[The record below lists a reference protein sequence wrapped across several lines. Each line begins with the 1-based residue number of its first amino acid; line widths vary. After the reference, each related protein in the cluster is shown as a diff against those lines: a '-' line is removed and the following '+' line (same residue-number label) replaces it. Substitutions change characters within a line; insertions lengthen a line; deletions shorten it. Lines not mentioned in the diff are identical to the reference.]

1 MTWRSRAGWSPR
13 PTPASSAWS
22 TLDDVSLSCVYK
34 PIAGERPLWDF
45 PGGSLAGREV
55 SARLVSEAGGFGIV
69 PPTVMRDGP
78 YGRGMCQRWVHVDPE
93 RDLVDV
99 VPPDFD
105 EPGWIAV
112 LEAEDHRERPVLL
125 VHADDDRLRDMAL
138 LDVVINNADR
148 KGGHVLAEPE
158 PASRVCGCDHGVCFH
173 EEPKLRTVLW
183 GWADEPLRDR
193 DTEML
198 RVLDE
203 RCRGDLGDELEQHLS
218 RVEVNAVRYRI
229 DRLLERR
236 PDAEPGGPVA
246 GHPVARVLTHR
257 STTSRVPSCEPGR
270 HRSIPTRRSV
280 SSARRP
286 SSGSTTPARARC
298 VRRAPVTWPACTSAA
313 SRRTTRRTWA
323 TRRRTRPSTW

>member
-1 MTWRSRAGWSPR
+1 LQTDQPDVLDDAVVEQVLVNGDVEIEGRLVS
-13 PTPASSAWS
+13 ASNASFLAIV

-55 SARLVSEAGGFGIV
+55 SARLVSEAGGFGVV

-78 YGRGMCQRWVHVDPE
+78 YGRGMCQRWVNVDP
-93 RDLVDV
+93 DGGLVDV

-148 KGGHVLAEPE
+148 KGGHVLVEPE
-158 PASRVCGCDHGVCFH
+158 PTSRVWGCDHGVCFH

-203 RCRGDLGDELEQHLS
+203 RCQSALGDELEQHLS
-218 RVEVNAVRYRI
+218 RVEVNALRYRI
-229 DRLLERR
+229 DRLL
-236 PDAEPGGPVA
+236 DAGRMPSPGDRWPV
-246 GHPVARVLTHR
+246 
-257 STTSRVPSCEPGR
+257 
-270 HRSIPTRRSV
+270 IP
-280 SSARRP
+280 
-286 SSGSTTPARARC
+286 
-298 VRRAPVTWPACTSAA
+298 WPAF
-313 SRRTTRRTWA
+313 
-323 TRRRTRPSTW
+323 